1 LRENFIA
8 ASAAL
13 CTLRPLKILILV
25 FRFPDFMKQERILF
39 LLLIIAAFNISL
51 PTALAGEREVSFK
64 TEDGWTIYA
73 TLNLPDT
80 SQGKVPVVILLPS
93 TEHDRAAF
101 EVYKDPGAGRPQYPG
116 LAPVI
121 RARGVGTLN
130 LDLRGRGKSL
140 GKKELHSFSTEELSK
155 IYLDVQAAF
164 TFLESQ
170 PEVDSFRIGIV
181 AVGKSAESA
190 VLGWGGDSRV
200 SAMALISGRLSD
212 KAKKQIAE
220 SPDLPL
226 FVVVSSEDKE
236 GFAAMT
242 DAYFL
247 SKSKEGGIEV
257 FNGLGIGTWMF
268 SLFRA
273 KYPKEKPLHDQVG
286 EWIANQVL
294 LTGRLSEVSFQTEDG
309 WTIYGNLRIPQ
320 VAPANKIPAVI
331 LLHSGLSDRHVY
343 ADLEVALARNGL
355 AVLNIDWRGNGK
367 STGKGKYF
375 ELSKVERDKGYLD
388 ALAAVNFLAS
398 QTNIDVNR
406 VGILGTVIGA
416 KHAMAAAAE
425 EPRIKTAVVLTGY
438 IPTEKERAYFTNQKV
453 PVLYVTSTGHGPV
466 TRSLTEMYTL
476 TKDKGSELITFSGG
490 AIGYQLFKLEEDL
503 LPRVV
508 RWMKE
513 KLSL

>member
-1 LRENFIA
+1 
-8 ASAAL
+8 
-13 CTLRPLKILILV
+13 
-25 FRFPDFMKQERILF
+25 MKQNRIL
-39 LLLIIAAFNISL
+39 LLAFIFAVFNLGSLAVLAA
-51 PTALAGEREVSFK
+51 EKEVSFK

-80 SQGKVPVVILLPS
+80 NQGKVPVVILLPS
-93 TEHDRAAF
+93 TEHDRASF
-101 EVYKDPGAGRPQYPG
+101 EIYRDPGANRPQYTG

-121 RARGVGTLN
+121 RAKGVGTLN

-140 GKKELHSFSTEELSK
+140 GKKELHSFTAEELSK
-155 IYLDVQAAF
+155 IYLDVEAAF
-164 TFLESQ
+164 AFLESQ
-170 PEVDSFRIGIV
+170 PEVDSSRIGIV
-181 AVGKSAESA
+181 AVGKSAEAA

-200 SAMALISGRLSD
+200 SAIALISGRLSD
-212 KAKKQIAE
+212 KAKKTIAD

-226 FVVVSSEDKE
+226 YLVVSSEDKE

-247 SKSKEGGIEV
+247 SKSKESGIEV

-273 KYPKEKPLHDQVG
+273 KYRDEKPLHDQVG
-286 EWIANQVL
+286 EWIADKVL
-294 LTGRLSEVSFQTEDG
+294 LTGPVSEVSFQTDDG

-320 VAPANKIPAVI
+320 LAAANKIPAVI
-331 LLHSGLSDRHVY
+331 LLHSGLSDRNVY

-375 ELSKVERDKGYLD
+375 ELSRAERDKGYLD
-388 ALAAVNFLAS
+388 ALGGVKFLAS
-398 QTNIDVNR
+398 QPNIDVNR
-406 VGILGTVIGA
+406 IGILGTVIGA

-438 IPTEKERAYFTNQKV
+438 IPTEKEKAYFTSQKV
-453 PVLYVTSTGHGPV
+453 PVLYVTSTGHRPV
-466 TRSLTEMYTL
+466 TRSLAEMYTL
-476 TKDKGSELITFSGG
+476 TKDKGSELITYPGG
-490 AIGYQLFKLEEDL
+490 AIGYQLFKLDDNL
-503 LPRVV
+503 LPRIVN
-508 RWMKE
+508 WMKE
-513 KLSL
+513 KLGT